1 MMDPISYSMKIQ
13 QAAFIGAC
21 CAAGVAAANFSR
33 MLKGEQ
39 AVMFLPAHR
48 RADEQHKPQAVVA
61 KGAAWSDHYG
71 KRAHDVDVEHM
82 R

>member
-1 MMDPISYSMKIQ
+1 MMDPLNYAMKVQ
-13 QAAFIGAC
+13 QAAIIGAC
-21 CAAGVAAANFSR
+21 CFAGITAANVTR

-39 AVMFLPAHR
+39 ALMFLPMHR
-48 RADEQHKPQAVVA
+48 RASEQHKPQAVVA
-61 KGAAWSDHYG
+61 KGASWTDHYG

>member
-1 MMDPISYSMKIQ
+1 MMDPITTTMKVQ

-21 CAAGVAAANFSR
+21 CAAGVAAANLSR
-33 MLKGEQ
+33 LLRGEN
-39 AVMFLPAHR
+39 AVMFMPAHR
-48 RADEQHKPQAVVA
+48 RAEEQHKQQTFIA
-61 KGAAWSDHYG
+61 KGPSWADHYG